1 VIIVKT
7 PKYLFIIKT
16 NLMGNFKYLVLLFS
30 SLLFLYSFSSD
41 GITEK
46 ESSTVFLNSL
56 DPETMNWLERV
67 DSSGGSVSDSVI
79 AAIDDYV
86 KEVKGLK
93 YQSVNIRNLIFRE
106 NWFSGNFNSAFVPL
120 FRNSNGSTYIS
131 GGYKDV
137 NHNYP
142 SSSYSDTGQ
151 SSGLPGNGTNRYVST
166 GFIPFFE
173 SELGI
178 NDARLSIYSMSSQ
191 NDAGRSGCRDITG
204 KSFYYYPKYLNGY
217 SYFSLNSNTESFAV
231 IPSPSGYIMMQ
242 RTSQQM
248 NNVYYR
254 DYLINT
260 VQMNSTNK
268 PNKEIFIGAF
278 NNNGTASNFMSS
290 QLGGYSIGRS
300 FTQQQAVIHYNAV
313 QRLMNRLGRQTTSQ
327 SEIDFKS
334 KLFNFTGNN
343 LVINYETQQQGY
355 LKFELQNAS
364 GTALTNFSI
373 NDCPAITGSNF
384 SKIVTWNEGSNLSS
398 IVNTPV
404 YLRIVMSDADLYS
417 LQFKNQVQQPDSIPN
432 SFSIGTYKQFFADT
446 LLFSNNIPALRKM
459 NSPVKNPEP
468 VISPTQ
474 GWEGDL
480 LITTYSNI
488 DYSYSPFANRMVYK
502 TWLRSVADGL
512 WRLPVYYESV
522 DGTIWTRPDL
532 ESYKFNGSTNNNI
545 ISDAAFPGGLMTV
558 VNDSGHTADST
569 KRYKSVY
576 NMHTTRANSRLHVS
590 FSYDGFIWTPYSG
603 NPVRHIGEDLSS
615 SGWNP
620 VLGKYLGYFRD
631 SLGIRNIG
639 RYVSDDWIN
648 WTYTGTILK
657 PDASDI
663 KTTGYYN
670 MQVLFKDSVYWG
682 FLGHFQLNV
691 NGDEE
696 PVNPSRTDNT
706 TFVELLFS
714 RDGINFVRC
723 GNRQAF
729 LNYGELGEWDDQ
741 MIYTIG
747 VPVKVGNEF
756 YMYYN
761 GFNFKHMSNPPPP
774 ADGGALKS
782 HVGLAK
788 IGVDRFLSLKAY

>member
-1 VIIVKT
+1 
-7 PKYLFIIKT
+7 
-16 NLMGNFKYLVLLFS
+16 MGNFKYLVLLFS
-30 SLLFLYSFSSD
+30 AILFLYSFSSD
-41 GITEK
+41 GNNEN
-46 ESSTVFLNSL
+46 ESSTGLLNSL
-56 DPETMNWLERV
+56 DPETLYWLERV
-67 DSSGGSVSDSVI
+67 DSAGGSVSDSVI

-93 YQSVNIRNLIFRE
+93 YQSVSIRNQLLRE
-106 NWFSGNFNSAFVPL
+106 NWFTGDFNSAFVPL

-137 NHNYP
+137 NYNYP
-142 SSSYSDTGQ
+142 ASSYSDTGH
-151 SSGLPGNGTNRYVST
+151 SSGLAGNGTNRFVST
-166 GFIPFFE
+166 GFTPFLE
-173 SELGI
+173 SEFGI
-178 NDARLSIYSMSSQ
+178 NDARLSIYSMSEQ
-191 NDAGRSGCRDITG
+191 NDPGRSGCRDITG
-204 KSFYYYPKYLNGY
+204 KGFYYYPKHLNGN
-217 SYFSLNSNTESFAV
+217 SYLCLNTNTESNAL

-242 RTSQQM
+242 RSSQQ
-248 NNVYYR
+248 NSDIYYKDNIIASTQSNV
-254 DYLINT
+254 
-260 VQMNSTNK
+260 TNK
-268 PNKEIFIGAF
+268 PVIEMYIGAF
-278 NNNGTASNFMSS
+278 NNNGAALNFMTSR
-290 QLGGYSIGRS
+290 LGGYSIGRS
-300 FTQQQAVIHYNAV
+300 FTLQQENIHYNAV
-313 QRLMNRLGRQTTSQ
+313 QRLMNRLGRQTSAQ
-327 SEIDFKS
+327 NEIDFKS

-343 LVINYETQQQGY
+343 LVINYEAHLQGY

-384 SKIVTWNEGSNLSS
+384 SKIVTWNAGSNLSS

-417 LQFKNQVQQPDSIPN
+417 LQFKNQIQQPDSIPN
-432 SFSIGTYKQFFADT
+432 VFSIGTYKQFFADT

-459 NSPVKNPEP
+459 NTPVKNPEP

-474 GWEGDL
+474 AWEGDM

-488 DYSYSPFANRMVYK
+488 DYSYSSFADRMVYK

-512 WRLPVYYESV
+512 WRVPVYYESV
-522 DGTIWTRPDL
+522 DGTNWTRPNL
-532 ESYKFNGSTNNNI
+532 ESYKFNGNTNNNI
-545 ISDAAFPGGLMTV
+545 ISDAVFPGGLMTV
-558 VNDSGHTADST
+558 VNDSAHTTDST
-569 KRYKSVY
+569 RRYKSVY
-576 NMHTTRANSRLHVS
+576 NMHTTAANSRLHVS

-648 WTYTGTILK
+648 WIYTGTILK
-657 PDASDI
+657 PDIGDI

-682 FLGHFQLNV
+682 FLGHFQMNA

-706 TFVELLFS
+706 TFIELLFS
-714 RDGINFVRC
+714 RDGINFTRC

-729 LNYGELGEWDDQ
+729 INYGGLGEWDDQ

-747 VPVKVGNEF
+747 GPVNIGNEF
-756 YMYYN
+756 YIYYN
-761 GFNFKHMSNPPPP
+761 GFNFKHMGNPPPP
-774 ADGGALKS
+774 ADGGPLKS

-788 IGVDRFLSLKAY
+788 IGVDRFVSLKAY